1 MPQLCCDWNKVYA
14 HKVTADAKY
23 LLVNLSEGANAQALM
38 NLHMLDAQGYILTL
52 YLSISICE

>member
-1 MPQLCCDWNKVYA
+1 MYA
-14 HKVTADAKY
+14 HKVTADVKY